1 MGTSDGKML
10 RRNRRHLQSIPEA
23 DPENNLVPETKEL
36 IARATDRGNPQ
47 VSVQN
52 IPNRTSSGRV
62 IWKPK
67 RYIEEC

>member
-10 RRNRRHLQSIPEA
+10 RGNRRHLQMIPEA

-36 IARATDRGNPQ
+36 IGRATDRGNPQ

-62 IWKPK
+62 IRKPK